1 VRVILRR
8 DGSAVW
14 RRTVRLRDGRRFVAR
29 MRIGKPGAFR
39 AAAVFNSDQ
48 HARSRARTDRSRTPL
63 PSLGRGSRNVFVNL
77 LERRLRELGYHIT
90 GVDRRYDHRTR
101 DAVIAF
107 NKVQGRARSGSVTA
121 STWQALAS
129 PKRPRPR
136 RRYPDYHIEI
146 DQTKQVIYV
155 VRGGQVRR
163 ILHTSTGRNGYTR
176 NGTFTVHRRLAGY
189 SPGRLYYPSY
199 FDGLRATH
207 GWPEVPTYP
216 ASNGCARVPMWA
228 AKWMYERTPVG
239 TVVHVYH

>member
-1 VRVILRR
+1 
-8 DGSAVW
+8 
-14 RRTVRLRDGRRFVAR
+14 
-29 MRIGKPGAFR
+29 
-39 AAAVFNSDQ
+39 
-48 HARSRARTDRSRTPL
+48 
-63 PSLGRGSRNVFVNL
+63 VFVNL

-90 GVDRRYDHRTR
+90 GVDDRYDHRTR

-107 NKVQGRARSGSVTA
+107 NKVQGRPRSGSVTA
-121 STWQALAS
+121 STWGALAS

-136 RRYPDYHIEI
+136 RRFGNYHIEI

-155 VRGGQVRR
+155 VRRGKVRR

-176 NGTFTVHRRLAGY
+176 NGTFRVHRRIGGY

-216 ASNGCARVPMWA
+216 ASAGCARVPMWA
-228 AKWMYERTPVG
+228 ARWMYERTPVG
-239 TVVHVYH
+239 TVIHIYH